1 MIGRNY
7 PAYKWTRVFQADIN
21 KNIPKCYALGIS
33 IGQKEF
39 CCGLIKMKKSLEDN
53 VGNISKCQVIRGF
66 EDNGNEFGFYSECIG
81 NSLEMNFLFIQ

>member
-33 IGQKEF
+33 VEQKEF
-39 CCGLIKMKKSLEDN
+39 CCGLIKMKEE
-53 VGNISKCQVIRGF
+53 VRGR
-66 EDNGNEFGFYSECIG
+66 
-81 NSLEMNFLFIQ
+81 